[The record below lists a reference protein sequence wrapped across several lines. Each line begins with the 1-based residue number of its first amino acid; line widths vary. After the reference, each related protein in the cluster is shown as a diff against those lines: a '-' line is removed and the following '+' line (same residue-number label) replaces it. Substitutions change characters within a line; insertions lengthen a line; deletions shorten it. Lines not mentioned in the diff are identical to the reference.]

1 MYSLRGIPIS
11 KGIANGKVL
20 IRHDV
25 TKMIRSNN
33 RIEEDQIESE
43 LSRYRDALQ
52 KVKEEIHS
60 LKESPRTPLSRQN
73 AQLIDFYSVLI
84 NEDLF
89 INVVPASIKSN
100 FFPADTAL
108 GNELDKI
115 KEEFAKLDNEYFQ
128 SRFLDFKAIADRILR
143 KLFGDID
150 LTAIDTPIILAAE
163 EISVAEVLHIPKEYV
178 LGIAT
183 ESGGTTSHAAIIAES
198 LEIPA
203 VFGIK
208 DLLSYLKKN
217 DRMIVD
223 GYKGL
228 VILNPDNN
236 NIKDYDHLKTVYSTK
251 EKEIIRS
258 VSLPSQMADGA
269 KVEIKA
275 NVSNT
280 MDLNIARR
288 HGADGIGL
296 FRTEM
301 AFISSQKFL
310 NEEEQFELYKEYLLL
325 FKEKEVVIRTLDL
338 GGDKFFGSRKSIK
351 DPNPFLG
358 YRSIRIFLREVDKF
372 KQQLRAIIRA
382 SVFNDNLKIL
392 IPMIS
397 SIEEIQRVQK
407 IFKECEE
414 EVKNE
419 GKPFKYNIPLGI
431 MVEIP
436 SAAVLSREMADLVDF
451 FSIGTNDLT
460 QYTLA
465 VDRDNPKV
473 TAFYQPLNP
482 AVLKLIHLTIQ
493 NANAAGIPVSV
504 CGEMA
509 RNPLYIRLLLG
520 MGVRNC
526 SINPA
531 YIPLVKTII
540 IKSREKDV
548 TELWDQVKVMST
560 PAEIE
565 AHLKYD
571 LKRNMFEIYE
581 SYFFDE
587 KKDWTGL
594 KF

>member
-25 TKMIRSNN
+25 TKLIRSNN
-33 RIEEDQIESE
+33 RIDEEQIETE
-43 LSRYRDALQ
+43 LERYRDALQ
-52 KVKEEIHS
+52 KVKDEITS

-89 INVVPASIKSN
+89 LNVVPNSIKAN
-100 FFPADTAL
+100 NFPADTAL
-108 GNELDKI
+108 VNELDKI
-115 KEEFAKLDNEYFQ
+115 KEEFTKLDNEYFQ

-228 VILNPDNN
+228 VILNPDNS
-236 NIKDYDHLKTVYSTK
+236 NIKDYDHLRTVYSAK

-258 VSLPSQMADGA
+258 VSLPGQMADGA

-301 AFISSQKFL
+301 AFITSQKFL

-325 FKEKEVVIRTLDL
+325 FKEKEVIIRTLDL
-338 GGDKFFGSRKSIK
+338 GGDKFFGRRQSIK

-382 SVFNDNLKIL
+382 SVFNDNIKIL

-397 SIEEIQRVQK
+397 SIEEIQKVQK

-414 EVKNE
+414 EVKSE

-436 SAAVLSREMADLVDF
+436 SAAMLSSEMASLVDF

-473 TAFYQPLNP
+473 TSFYQPLNP
-482 AVLKLIHLTIQ
+482 AVLRLIDLTIK
-493 NANAAGIPVSV
+493 NGNTAGIPVSV

-520 MGVRNC
+520 MGVRNL

-548 TELWDQVKVMST
+548 AELWDQVKAMTT

-594 KF
+594 KL

>member
-1 MYSLRGIPIS
+1 
-11 KGIANGKVL
+11 
-20 IRHDV
+20 
-25 TKMIRSNN
+25 MIRSNN
-33 RIEEDQIESE
+33 RIDEEKVPEE
-43 LSRYRDALQ
+43 LERYKVAVQ
-52 KVKEEIHS
+52 KVKEEINS

-89 INVVPASIKSN
+89 HNTVPNSIKTN
-100 FFPADTAL
+100 FFPADAAL
-108 GNELDKI
+108 VNELDKI
-115 KEEFAKLDNEYFQ
+115 KEEFDKLDNEYFQ

-150 LTAIDTPIILAAE
+150 LTAIKEPIILAAE
-163 EISVAEVLHIPKEYV
+163 EISVAEVLHIPKEFV

-223 GYKGL
+223 GYKGM
-228 VILNPDNN
+228 VILNPDVN
-236 NIKDYDHLKTVYSTK
+236 NIKDYDHLKTVYTAK

-258 VSLPSQMADGA
+258 VSLPSQMADGIE
-269 KVEIKA
+269 VDIKA

-325 FKEKEVVIRTLDL
+325 FKNKEVVIRTLDL

-382 SVFNDNLKIL
+382 SVFNDNVRIM

-397 SIEEIQRVQK
+397 SIDEVLKIKK

-431 MVEIP
+431 MIEIP
-436 SAAVLSREMADLVDF
+436 SAAILSAELAQHVDF

-465 VDRDNPKV
+465 VDRDNQKV
-473 TAFYQPLNP
+473 TSFYQPLNP
-482 AVLKLIHLTIQ
+482 AVLRLIHLTVE
-493 NANAAGIPVSV
+493 NANKAGIPVSV

-520 MGVRNC
+520 MGVRSC

-548 TELWDQVKVMST
+548 AALWEEVRTMQI

-565 AHLKYD
+565 SHLKYD
-571 LKRNMFEIYE
+571 LRRNLFEIYE

-594 KF
+594 KL